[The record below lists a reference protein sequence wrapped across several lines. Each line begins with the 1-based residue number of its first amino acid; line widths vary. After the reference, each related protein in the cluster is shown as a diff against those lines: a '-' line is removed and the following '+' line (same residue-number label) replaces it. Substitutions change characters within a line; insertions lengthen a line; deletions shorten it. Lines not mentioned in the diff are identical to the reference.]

1 MLDLLPDLFDHYPSK
16 LTLLPIQFRPYGGK
30 RLFWGEV
37 VTVKCFEDNSK
48 VKEILAQPG
57 HGKVLVVDG
66 GASPRRALLG
76 DLIAQSALDNG
87 WQGVIVNGYVRDVAR
102 LSTFNLGVYALGAM
116 PIKTEKLNQGQ
127 INVPIE
133 IGGVTVKPGMMIYV
147 DENGVAISEELLNFA
162 FLN

>member
-16 LTLLPIQFRPYGGK
+16 LTLLPLQFRPYGGK

>member
-1 MLDLLPDLFDHYPSK
+1 MLDLLPDLFDHYPTK
-16 LTLLPIQFRPYGGK
+16 LSLLPLEFRSFGGK

-48 VKEILAQPG
+48 VKEVLAQPG

-66 GASPRRALLG
+66 GGSPRRALLG

-87 WQGVIVNGYVRDVAR
+87 WQGVVINGYVRDVAR

-127 INVPIE
+127 IDVPIE
-133 IGGVTVKPGMMIYV
+133 FGTVTVKPGMMLYA
-147 DENGVAISEELLNFA
+147 DENGIAVSEAPLNFA
-162 FLN
+162 FLS

>member
-16 LTLLPIQFRPYGGK
+16 LTLLPLQFRPYGGK

-57 HGKVLVVDG
+57 YGKVLVVDG